1 MMNKEGPPEIPH
13 LDAER
18 VRGFISEC
26 ARLYGAMNIRI
37 LKARGWQEADAKD
50 IVQHAFRTIMKRD
63 GEAYPESFAAL
74 LKETDYDP
82 EHKRSRG
89 FLRQVVTRSAIDAIR
104 RKPDGPFSTGTAD
117 KGDDGRPSEA
127 DTVIGDDGSE
137 ALRSLSEQEKQVLT
151 RQMHFWFRSVCDR
164 FEYDQHWDVYNHM
177 IVGETNR
184 EGVTTTKTREETA
197 TLLKME
203 PKTVSNKATEGR
215 LLRRVL
221 GRLLMSLNEV
231 SAAEEP
237 NNAAKAR
244 AMKAAVESLL
254 LEGDELLTEQ
264 MKAVIV
270 GLQSGEFSADFGR
283 NNRVSVKD
291 LRTQAPKATGSTTQ
305 QKIPRATLALAGMV
319 LGTILHVTK
328 HYTGASAHGDE

>member
-1 MMNKEGPPEIPH
+1 M
-13 LDAER
+13 DTQR

-50 IVQHAFRTIMKRD
+50 IVQHAFRTMMKRD
-63 GEAYPESFAAL
+63 GDVYPESFAAL
-74 LKETDYDP
+74 LYETDYDP

-89 FLRQVVTRSAIDAIR
+89 FIRQVVTRSAIDAVR
-104 RKPDGPFSTGTAD
+104 RKPDGPFSTVTAD
-117 KGDDGRPSEA
+117 KGDDGRPSES
-127 DTVIGDDGSE
+127 DTVIGDDGAE
-137 ALRSLSEQEKQVLT
+137 ALRNLSEQEKQVLA
-151 RQMHFWFRSVCDR
+151 RQMHFWFKSVCDR
-164 FEYDQHWDVYNHM
+164 FGYDQHWGVYNHM
-177 IVGETNR
+177 IVGETND
-184 EGVTTTKTREETA
+184 EGVTATKSREETA
-197 TLLKME
+197 TLLNME

-221 GRLLMSLNEV
+221 GRLLMSLNETT
-231 SAAEEP
+231 AAGEP
-237 NNAAKAR
+237 SNAAKAR
-244 AMKAAVESLL
+244 AMKTAVESLL

-283 NNRVSVKD
+283 NNRVSVKE
-291 LRTQAPKATGSTTQ
+291 LRTEASQSAGSTSQ

-328 HYTGASAHGDE
+328 HYTGATAHGDD

>member
-1 MMNKEGPPEIPH
+1 MNKEGPPKIPQ

-50 IVQHAFRTIMKRD
+50 IVQHAFRTMMKRD
-63 GEAYPESFAAL
+63 GEAYPESFATL

-89 FLRQVVTRSAIDAIR
+89 FVRQVVTRSAIDAIR

-117 KGDDGRPSEA
+117 NGDDGRSSEA
-127 DTVIGDDGSE
+127 DTVIGDDGAE
-137 ALRSLSEQEKQVLT
+137 ALRSLSDQEKQFVY
-151 RQMHFWFRSVCDR
+151 RQIHFWFKSVCNK
-164 FEYDQHWDVYNHM
+164 FAYDQHWRVYAHM
-177 IVGETNR
+177 MEGEINPDAIKA
-184 EGVTTTKTREETA
+184 TKTREETA
-197 TLLKME
+197 TLLNME

-215 LLRRVL
+215 LLLRVI
-221 GRLLMSLNEV
+221 GRLLISLNEV
-231 SAAEEP
+231 AHTKERSDAAKTRAM
-237 NNAAKAR
+237 NAAVA
-244 AMKAAVESLL
+244 SLL

-270 GLQSGEFSADFGR
+270 GLRRGEFSADFGQ
-283 NNRVSVKD
+283 NNRISVKD
-291 LRTQAPKATGSTTQ
+291 LRTEAPQETGSTSQ
-305 QKIPRATLALAGMV
+305 PKVPRATLALAGMV

-328 HYTGASAHGDE
+328 QYTGASAHGDE

>member
-1 MMNKEGPPEIPH
+1 MNKEGLPEIPQ

-18 VRGFISEC
+18 VRSFISEC

-50 IVQHAFRTIMKRD
+50 IVQHAFRTMMKRD
-63 GEAYPESFAAL
+63 GEAYPESFATL
-74 LKETDYDP
+74 LYETDFDP

-89 FLRQVVTRSAIDAIR
+89 FVRQVVTRSAIDAIR
-104 RKPDGPFSTGTAD
+104 RKPDGPFSTGTND
-117 KGDDGRPSEA
+117 KGDDDRSSGS
-127 DTVIGDDGSE
+127 DNVIGDDGGE
-137 ALRSLSEQEKQVLT
+137 ALRNLSEQEKQFLA
-151 RQMHFWFRSVCDR
+151 RQMHFWFKSVCDR
-164 FEYDQHWDVYNHM
+164 FGYDQHWGVYNHM
-177 IVGETNR
+177 IVGETNH
-184 EGVTTTKTREETA
+184 EGVTATKAREETA
-197 TLLKME
+197 ALLNME

-231 SAAEEP
+231 PADGEP

-270 GLQSGEFSADFGR
+270 GLQSGEFSAGFGR
-283 NNRVSVKD
+283 NNRVSVKE
-291 LRTQAPKATGSTTQ
+291 LRTEAPKATGSTSQ

-328 HYTGASAHGDE
+328 HYTGASTHGEE